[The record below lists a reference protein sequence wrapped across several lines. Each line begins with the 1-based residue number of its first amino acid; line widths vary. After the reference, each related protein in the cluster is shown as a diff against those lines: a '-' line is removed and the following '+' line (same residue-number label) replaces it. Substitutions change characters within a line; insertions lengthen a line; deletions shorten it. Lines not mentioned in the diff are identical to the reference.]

1 MSETS
6 ARISPIGEEVSLELL
21 LGDGVICEWTVR
33 LEGPEGGEAA
43 TRTWTGNTRDTLPD
57 LVPLPASA
65 VPSGTR
71 LTWMAVF
78 FGPSR
83 DASFHY
89 AVKLR
94 QGDRSVLD
102 EAIKGSGTVKAR
114 RTKVLSGSI
123 LVVAG

>member
-6 ARISPIGEEVSLELL
+6 APVSPSGGDVSLELL

-33 LEGPEGGEAA
+33 LEGADAA

-57 LVPLPASA
+57 LVQLPASA
-65 VPSGTR
+65 LPAGTS

-78 FGPSR
+78 FGPAK
-83 DASFHY
+83 DTSFHY
-89 AVKLR
+89 AVKLS
-94 QGDRSVLD
+94 QGGRDLLD
-102 EAIKGSGTVKAR
+102 QAIKGSGTVKAR

-123 LVVAG
+123 HVVAG